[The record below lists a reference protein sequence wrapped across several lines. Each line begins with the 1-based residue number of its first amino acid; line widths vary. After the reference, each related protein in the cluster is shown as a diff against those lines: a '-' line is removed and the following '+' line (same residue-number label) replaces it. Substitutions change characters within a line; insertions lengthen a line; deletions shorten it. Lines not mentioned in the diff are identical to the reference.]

1 MHQEILA
8 FAGPTRRS
16 LIHIVSSITKKKC
29 TTTLEIMHR
38 FYIIHQPQEWQ
49 SYFCHYMTASQF
61 SGKKLWF

>member
-38 FYIIHQPQEWQ
+38 F
-49 SYFCHYMTASQF
+49 
-61 SGKKLWF
+61 